1 MNVEDTW
8 RSFLMSVSLGINY
21 GLLEFIKE
29 INETRADMA
38 NEQRMQKQYEILSKF
53 GNAADGV
60 INSVNEEKKTK
71 AGMFISA
78 IERTMEDGSGFPDS
92 IKEVIARAMERCVIA
107 GKNYEAEKS
116 FEEAI
121 DTSDIPEEDKME
133 YKASYRN
140 AMEAATARRQPFYVF
155 QVDIDDSRAP
165 IITASVEKQL
175 REQGYP
181 AVGFFH
187 DWNDG
192 KCFIHV
198 FDADTAARAKAVL
211 EYELCR
217 RSIDN
222 IRSEESLQAIATITG
237 QDTVTYEGLSQ
248 AAAGKMYELA
258 SGKHFPVYIAEGKE
272 GSYNVMFLSD
282 CRKYAEK
289 LLAESIVQT
298 SGYSHKAGLDH
309 ASELRQTERERI
321 REYIGKV
328 WAEHGNSV
336 KTNLGYIVD
345 TNPKHEGNRIVF
357 GKDSVTHITQD
368 GKETRVSRSE
378 NPLLFEDRVRN
389 MVENFAKDFVL
400 IPAEEAAK
408 FNLYNETF
416 QLHAESKEYIKGI
429 VGGATSIDKKLY
441 RDALIEQRFFSWA
454 IKNSPADNAYGIF
467 KDIQVHLDE
476 RISEYRKAELRNIDR
491 QFQSSLRDTGSK
503 ESAEKIVAQRKES
516 FTRDFER
523 FFGKENAE
531 LKVNLGRFLDQV
543 KDNLREMEP
552 NQKLKPVEISAS
564 QVNSIPQEKKDMI
577 REAVKS
583 IDEPISSN
591 IFGKSARLYNHNHQD
606 IHSRFEEFRRDKS
619 PTEHKTEYRGDAK
632 SDIKERTIEYYGNM
646 QIAVK
651 AGMAQRSHKPLTDP
665 YIVECSKRYVYVQNA
680 MDTLLG
686 NSVPYFNESRKLA
699 DFARMYVYVLND
711 RKVDMMN
718 IPRDEYVKHK
728 DELLR
733 VMMRNEMDELKRM
746 FSQTTQ
752 REEMVSGERT
762 SDLGYENGEKDL
774 LEEEDLFD
782 GMRSREDVDNE
793 EHS

>member
-1 MNVEDTW
+1 
-8 RSFLMSVSLGINY
+8 
-21 GLLEFIKE
+21 
-29 INETRADMA
+29 
-38 NEQRMQKQYEILSKF
+38 
-53 GNAADGV
+53 
-60 INSVNEEKKTK
+60 
-71 AGMFISA
+71 
-78 IERTMEDGSGFPDS
+78 
-92 IKEVIARAMERCVIA
+92 
-107 GKNYEAEKS
+107 
-116 FEEAI
+116 
-121 DTSDIPEEDKME
+121 
-133 YKASYRN
+133 
-140 AMEAATARRQPFYVF
+140 
-155 QVDIDDSRAP
+155 
-165 IITASVEKQL
+165 
-175 REQGYP
+175 
-181 AVGFFH
+181 
-187 DWNDG
+187 
-192 KCFIHV
+192 
-198 FDADTAARAKAVL
+198 
-211 EYELCR
+211 
-217 RSIDN
+217 
-222 IRSEESLQAIATITG
+222 
-237 QDTVTYEGLSQ
+237 
-248 AAAGKMYELA
+248 
-258 SGKHFPVYIAEGKE
+258 
-272 GSYNVMFLSD
+272 
-282 CRKYAEK
+282 
-289 LLAESIVQT
+289 
-298 SGYSHKAGLDH
+298 
-309 ASELRQTERERI
+309 
-321 REYIGKV
+321 
-328 WAEHGNSV
+328 
-336 KTNLGYIVD
+336 
-345 TNPKHEGNRIVF
+345 
-357 GKDSVTHITQD
+357 
-368 GKETRVSRSE
+368 
-378 NPLLFEDRVRN
+378 
-389 MVENFAKDFVL
+389 
-400 IPAEEAAK
+400 
-408 FNLYNETF
+408 
-416 QLHAESKEYIKGI
+416 
-429 VGGATSIDKKLY
+429 
-441 RDALIEQRFFSWA
+441 
-454 IKNSPADNAYGIF
+454 
-467 KDIQVHLDE
+467 
-476 RISEYRKAELRNIDR
+476 
-491 QFQSSLRDTGSK
+491 
-503 ESAEKIVAQRKES
+503 
-516 FTRDFER
+516 
-523 FFGKENAE
+523 
-531 LKVNLGRFLDQV
+531 
-543 KDNLREMEP
+543 MEP